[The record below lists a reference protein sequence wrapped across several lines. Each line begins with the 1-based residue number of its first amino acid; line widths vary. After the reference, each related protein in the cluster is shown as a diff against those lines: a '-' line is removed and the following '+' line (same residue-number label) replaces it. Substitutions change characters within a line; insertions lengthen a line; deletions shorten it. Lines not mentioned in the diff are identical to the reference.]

1 MSGRRILIDYLAYEL
16 GSQGGSHGC
25 GNILDFG

>member
-16 GSQGGSHGC
+16 EGGSHGC

>member
-1 MSGRRILIDYLAYEL
+1 MSRRGMLINDLAYEL
-16 GSQGGSHGC
+16 ASQGGSHGC